1 MYKISFVYF
10 TYFYEFVI
18 CLSRHLVRKKT
29 LMHIFEMTNY
39 TIQLIIMSFD
49 NISFSKLAII
59 FIIAGVVFVL
69 AILGSSA
76 TSLFSESIT
85 EEAEVKMKQEGNCI
99 VEAGDRIPRMISDC
113 SYNVNDT
120 VLVTYKTKQPAIEKH
135 QLK

>member
-1 MYKISFVYF
+1 MQIYY
-10 TYFYEFVI
+10 
-18 CLSRHLVRKKT
+18 
-29 LMHIFEMTNY
+29 Y

-59 FIIAGVVFVL
+59 FIIAGVALVL

-85 EEAEVKMKQEGNCI
+85 EEGKVKMKQEGNCI
-99 VEAGDRIPRMISDC
+99 VEVEDRIPRMISDC

-120 VLVTYKTKQPAIEKH
+120 VFKTYKTKQPAIEKH
-135 QLK
+135 QQLK

>member
-1 MYKISFVYF
+1 MIKQIYWFRFFKYYTKFISFF
-10 TYFYEFVI
+10 TYTIFKYI
-18 CLSRHLVRKKT
+18 IIRYDLSL
-29 LMHIFEMTNY
+29 
-39 TIQLIIMSFD
+39 SFD

-59 FIIAGVVFVL
+59 FIIAGVVLVL

-120 VLVTYKTKQPAIEKH
+120 VLITYKTKQPAIEKH

>member
-1 MYKISFVYF
+1 
-10 TYFYEFVI
+10 
-18 CLSRHLVRKKT
+18 
-29 LMHIFEMTNY
+29 
-39 TIQLIIMSFD
+39 MSFD

-59 FIIAGVVFVL
+59 FIIAGVALVL

-113 SYNVNDT
+113 AYNVNDT
-120 VLVTYKTKQPAIEKH
+120 VLITYKTKQPAIEKH
-135 QLK
+135 QQLK

>member
-1 MYKISFVYF
+1 
-10 TYFYEFVI
+10 
-18 CLSRHLVRKKT
+18 
-29 LMHIFEMTNY
+29 
-39 TIQLIIMSFD
+39 MSFD

-59 FIIAGVVFVL
+59 FIIAGVALVL

-99 VEAGDRIPRMISDC
+99 VEDRIPRMISDC

-120 VLVTYKTKQPAIEKH
+120 VLITYKTKQPAIEKH
-135 QLK
+135 QQLK